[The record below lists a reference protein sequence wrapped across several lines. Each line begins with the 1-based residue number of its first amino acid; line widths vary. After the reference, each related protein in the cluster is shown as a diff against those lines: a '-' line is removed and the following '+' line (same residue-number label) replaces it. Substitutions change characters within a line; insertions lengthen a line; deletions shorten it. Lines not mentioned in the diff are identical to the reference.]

1 MDLRSK
7 QAIELIDFD
16 VGSEGKNAF
25 RSWKLEVWV
34 RDLNWKDIST
44 SKTPENYIL
53 QLQKKGQTSDLD
65 SMQLG
70 PLAAVV
76 VVSVTHV
83 LEHQ

>member
-25 RSWKLEVWV
+25 RSWNLEVWV